1 MVQKYRNL
9 FVVALAVVGMVGAK
23 SAFAAADE
31 FKIATV
37 DMQKALQSVEDG
49 KSAKTQLDKVVA
61 SKKKE
66 IETEGNSI
74 KKMHEDF
81 KKQSLVMNEEARN
94 KKQAEIQERF
104 VKFQETQMRFQEELQ
119 KKEQE
124 LSEPIITKLRK
135 IISETSKKKG
145 YAMVIEKNEKIVLY
159 SQEKDDLTSDVIS
172 TYNKG
177 GKG

>member
-9 FVVALAVVGMVGAK
+9 FLAGLAVVGMVGMN
-23 SAFAAADE
+23 SARAADE

-66 IETEGNSI
+66 IEAEGNTI

-81 KKQSLVMNEEARN
+81 KKQSLVMNEEARS

-124 LSEPIITKLRK
+124 LSEPIIVKLRK
-135 IISETSKKKG
+135 IISDTSKKKG

-172 TYNKG
+172 VYNKG